1 MSTSKIDFVTIVSYD
16 YDYGW
21 ICEELSQCGEFEITS
36 EWIPNDRDDEDE
48 EFEHTE
54 DGRRAAFNY
63 GRKIASE
70 RKGKCLHH
78 YEYPEIVKEKR
89 QAYKQLQL
97 EHKN

>member
-1 MSTSKIDFVTIVSYD
+1 MSTPKINFVTIVSYD

-21 ICEELSQCGEFEITS
+21 ICEELSQCGEFEIAS
-36 EWIPNDRDDEDE
+36 

-70 RKGKCLHH
+70 RNGKCLHH
-78 YEYPEIVKEKR
+78 YEYPEIVEEKR

-97 EHKN
+97 DHKN